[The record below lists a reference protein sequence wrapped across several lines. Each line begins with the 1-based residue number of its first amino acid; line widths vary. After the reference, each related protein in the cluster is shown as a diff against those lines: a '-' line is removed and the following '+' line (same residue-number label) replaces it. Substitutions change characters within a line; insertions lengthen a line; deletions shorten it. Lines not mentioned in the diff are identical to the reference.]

1 MHEPCK
7 EAREREREDGNKR
20 CEEKEISREQSKKKR
35 FQPTEMSTERDARK
49 ADADKR
55 FGRQMAALRSYTFT
69 LLFYR
74 YPGFWKLPP
83 PGLPWLYSDGLK
95 LRMPGASSSRTP
107 KECRRGSKILNN
119 PGKMPFST
127 TGYSLQ

>member
-7 EAREREREDGNKR
+7 EAMEREREDGNKR

-69 LLFYR
+69 LCSIGILVFGNFR
-74 YPGFWKLPP
+74 HPACPG
-83 PGLPWLYSDGLK
+83 SIVTD
-95 LRMPGASSSRTP
+95 
-107 KECRRGSKILNN
+107 
-119 PGKMPFST
+119 
-127 TGYSLQ
+127 

>member
-35 FQPTEMSTERDARK
+35 FQPTEMSTERDVRK

-55 FGRQMAALRSYTFT
+55 FGRQMAALSSYTFT
-69 LLFYR
+69 PLFYR
-74 YPGFWKLPP
+74 FPGFWKLPP
-83 PGLPWLYSDGLK
+83 PGLPALYSDGLK
-95 LRMPGASSSRTP
+95 LRMPGPSSSRP
-107 KECRRGSKILNN
+107 LKNAAAGAKS
-119 PGKMPFST
+119 
-127 TGYSLQ
+127 

>member
-35 FQPTEMSTERDARK
+35 FQPTEMSTERDVRK

-69 LLFYR
+69 PLFYR
-74 YPGFWKLPP
+74 FLETSATR
-83 PGLPWLYSDGLK
+83 LALAL
-95 LRMPGASSSRTP
+95 
-107 KECRRGSKILNN
+107 
-119 PGKMPFST
+119 
-127 TGYSLQ
+127 